1 MNMTLKNTLLAASL
15 LTVAGF
21 ASAHDQAGSL
31 GSGIG
36 ATDYYVVTCD
46 DDGSGTP
53 ARLAVSI
60 IDQAPVVAPVI
71 SVQVVKDLL
80 AANATDQV
88 DGDATPS
95 PTITVAA
102 GPGDYFVIVDKTKAG
117 AETYNMTYHCTTNTG
132 IHTGTSIFML
142 QNK

>member
-1 MNMTLKNTLLAASL
+1 MNMTLKNTLLAAAL
-15 LTVAGF
+15 FTVAGV

-31 GSGIG
+31 GSAIG
-36 ATDYYVVTCD
+36 STDYYVVTCD
-46 DDGSGTP
+46 NDGSGAP
-53 ARLAVSI
+53 AKLSVSI
-60 IDQAPVVAPVI
+60 IDQAPVVAPAI

-88 DGDATPS
+88 DGDTTPS
-95 PTITVAA
+95 PTVSVAA

-117 AETYNMTYHCTTNTG
+117 AETYNMTYHCQTSAG
-132 IHTGTSIFML
+132 VHTGTSIFML